1 MTILIQLFAILIG
14 LGLILFTLQS
24 AIRMLVLP
32 RSDNP
37 WLTSLI
43 FSLVLRFIRFELR
56 IIGDLTYDRRDR
68 HMAFFAPVT
77 LMILP
82 VVWLL
87 LITIGYTPIYWAL
100 GYGNIYDC
108 FWFSG
113 SSLLTLGF
121 APVID
126 WTTMLL
132 SFSEATIGL
141 ILIAMVIAYLPTMYS
156 AFSEREKYVAL
167 LEVRAGRPP
176 NAVTLLAR
184 AYRNRGFD
192 SLTDL
197 WKDWEVNF
205 VRLEE
210 SHTSLAPLIFFRSPR
225 PHHSWVTASGAILD
239 AAALQD
245 SIVDMERDFNSV
257 VCMRAGYLALRGIAD
272 FFDYPHNA
280 NPNPDDP
287 ISISREE
294 FDEAYNEI
302 KEAGLPVVADRD
314 QAWQDFRGWRVNY
327 DDVLLMLA
335 RMTMAPY
342 APWSSD
348 RSSPQ
353 MGAWFSQG
361 QQKSKW
367 KRFRRQSKTDIT

>member
-1 MTILIQLFAILIG
+1 MIIVIKLFAILLGI
-14 LGLILFTLQS
+14 GLILFTLQS

-32 RSDNP
+32 RSDNV
-37 WLTSLI
+37 WLTSTL
-43 FSLVLRFIRFELR
+43 FTVVSRFIRFELR
-56 IIGDLTYDRRDR
+56 LFGDMTYDRRDR

-87 LITIGYTPIYWAL
+87 FISIGYTPIYWAL
-100 GYGNIYDC
+100 GYGDVYDS
-108 FWFSG
+108 FLFSG

-121 APVID
+121 SPVID
-126 WTTMLL
+126 WATMLFA
-132 SFSEATIGL
+132 FSEATIGL

-167 LEVRAGRPP
+167 LEVRAGNPP
-176 NAVTLLAR
+176 SAVTLLTR
-184 AYRNRGFD
+184 TYRNRGFD
-192 SLTDL
+192 ALNDL
-197 WKDWEVNF
+197 WKDWEENF
-205 VRLEE
+205 VRLQE

-225 PHHSWVTASGAILD
+225 PHLSWVTASGTILD

-257 VCMRAGYLALRGIAD
+257 ICMRAGYLALRSIAD
-272 FFDYPHNA
+272 FFDYPHNI
-280 NPNPDDP
+280 NPQPDDP

-294 FDEAYNEI
+294 FDEAYDDL
-302 KEAGLPVVADRD
+302 KAAGIPVVADRE
-314 QAWQDFRGWRVNY
+314 QAWRDFQGWRVNY

-348 RSSPQ
+348 RSSSQ
-353 MGAWFSQG
+353 MGVWFSPD
-361 QQKSKW
+361 KKSSKW
-367 KRFRRQSKTDIT
+367 KKLT

>member
-1 MTILIQLFAILIG
+1 MIILIKLVAIIIG

-32 RSDNP
+32 RNDNP
-37 WLTSLI
+37 WLTRTLFRS
-43 FSLVLRFIRFELR
+43 VLRFIRFELR
-56 IIGDLTYDRRDR
+56 LSGELTYERRDR

-77 LMILP
+77 LLILP
-82 VVWLL
+82 VVWLV
-87 LITIGYTPIYWAL
+87 LIAVGYAPIYWAL
-100 GYGNIYDC
+100 GYGDSYNS
-108 FWFSG
+108 FLFSG

-121 APVID
+121 APVTD
-126 WTTMLL
+126 WATMLL

-156 AFSEREKYVAL
+156 AFSEREKYVTL
-167 LEVRAGRPP
+167 LEVRAGDPP
-176 NAVTLLAR
+176 NAVTLLTR
-184 AYRNRGFD
+184 AYNNRGFD
-192 SLTDL
+192 ALNDL
-197 WKDWEVNF
+197 WKEWEQNF

-210 SHTSLAPLIFFRSPR
+210 SHTSLAPLIFFRSPHPR
-225 PHHSWVTASGAILD
+225 HSWVTASGAIMD

-245 SIVDMERDFNSV
+245 AIIDMEREFAGV
-257 VCMRAGYLALRGIAD
+257 VCIRAGFLALRGVAD
-272 FFDYPHNA
+272 YFDYPHNI

-294 FDEAYNEI
+294 FDEAYDDLKN
-302 KEAGLPVVADRD
+302 AGIPVVADRD
-314 QAWQDFRGWRVNY
+314 HAWRKFSGWRVNY

-348 RSSPQ
+348 RSSPR
-353 MGAWFSQG
+353 MHEWF
-361 QQKSKW
+361 
-367 KRFRRQSKTDIT
+367 KR

>member
-1 MTILIQLFAILIG
+1 MTYVILAIKVFAIVSGVSLVI
-14 LGLILFTLQS
+14 FTLQS

-32 RSDNP
+32 RNDNV
-37 WLTSLI
+37 WLTRTL
-43 FSLVLRFIRFELR
+43 FRFVLSFIRTEMRLTGELS
-56 IIGDLTYDRRDR
+56 YERRDR
-68 HMAFFAPVT
+68 HLSFFAPVT
-77 LMILP
+77 LLILP
-82 VVWLL
+82 VVWLV

-100 GYGNIYDC
+100 GYGDIYNS
-108 FWFSG
+108 FLFSG

-121 APVID
+121 APVVD
-126 WTTMLL
+126 WITMLL

-167 LEVRAGRPP
+167 LEVRAGDPP

-184 AYRNRGFD
+184 TYRNRGIEE
-192 SLTDL
+192 LTAL
-197 WKDWEVNF
+197 WKDWEQNF

-225 PHHSWVTASGAILD
+225 PNHSWVTASGAILD

-245 SIVDMERDFNSV
+245 AVIDMERDFHGV
-257 VCMRAGYLALRGIAD
+257 LCIRAGFLALRGIAD
-272 FFDYPHNA
+272 FFSYPHN
-280 NPNPDDP
+280 PHPKSDDP

-294 FDEAYNEI
+294 FDEVYEQL
-302 KEAGLPVVADRD
+302 KEEGLPVIDD
-314 QAWQDFRGWRVNY
+314 IELAWQNFRGWRVNY

-353 MGAWFSQG
+353 MREWYARD
-361 QQKSKW
+361 KKNA
-367 KRFRRQSKTDIT
+367 KRDDIGF